1 MVLVK
6 LHKKEGRILVAVCD
20 SNLIG
25 KRFEEG
31 KLQLDLTSDFYAGE
45 EKSDTEAGD
54 IIRNADHVNLVG
66 EKAVALAVEE
76 GIIDESQVQRV
87 QGIPH
92 AQAAIVH
99 S

>member
-6 LHKKEGRILVAVCD
+6 VHKREGKILVAVCD
-20 SNLIG
+20 ADLIG
-25 KRFEEG
+25 RSFEEG
-31 KLQLDLTSDFYAGE
+31 QHQLDLTGDFYKGE
-45 EKSDTEAGD
+45 EKTDAEAGD

-66 EKAVALAVEE
+66 EKSVSLGIQEE
-76 GIIDESQVQRV
+76 VIEESNVQRV

-99 S
+99 G